1 MEYGQLFVAARTG
14 NVEIPCIFP
23 QDTNPQ
29 WTPLHIACM
38 FGQVDFAREYL
49 RRYPQNLQHENPNG
63 CSGLHLASSNGHLE
77 MIRLLLTLGHNR
89 ELCMKRDKDGRTPLH
104 HAVINGSDRVVNRL
118 LDACPESALEV
129 TVHGET
135 VFHLAVKNKVSVSRD
150 LFEDL
155 LRGPYAH
162 KLLNMAD
169 KEGNT
174 VLHLALVRKQR
185 QIIERLSRE
194 RTLNVNAVNS
204 CGLTPLD
211 LLVIDP
217 INFADRRIEKI
228 IKSAGGVRLNES
240 QERREEW
247 KSVSSGL
254 FVMAS
259 LIAAACCQIAVFL
272 QVGFWEGLSPIT
284 SVNVTSVL
292 NATASIQKPGNA
304 TLYLQNGK
312 AIYKKYE
319 NLVLLDGIV
328 FLFSIY
334 IIILTLLPKFR
345 SSGDLVKWIYLI
357 VVTLMNVIFFT
368 VLFAGVAFYRF
379 NWSSQERQYLYF
391 FIFVALSS
399 LGVFVI
405 PLVSIFIRF
414 LLSRRN

>member
-1 MEYGQLFVAARTG
+1 MEHGQLFVAARTG

-23 QDTNPQ
+23 QDTNPR

-104 HAVINGSDRVVNRL
+104 HAVINGSDSVVNRL
-118 LDACPESALEV
+118 LDACPESALE
-129 TVHGET
+129 
-135 VFHLAVKNKVSVSRD
+135 
-150 LFEDL
+150 
-155 LRGPYAH
+155 

-185 QIIERLSRE
+185 Q
-194 RTLNVNAVNS
+194 RTYFECEPCQLMWAY
-204 CGLTPLD
+204 TLD

-217 INFADRRIEKI
+217 INLADDRIETI

-247 KSVSSGL
+247 KSASSGL

-259 LIAAACCQIAVFL
+259 LTAAACCQIAVFL
-272 QVGFWEGLSPIT
+272 QVGFWEGSSPIT

-312 AIYKKYE
+312 AI
-319 NLVLLDGIV
+319 
-328 FLFSIY
+328 
-334 IIILTLLPKFR
+334 
-345 SSGDLVKWIYLI
+345 
-357 VVTLMNVIFFT
+357 
-368 VLFAGVAFYRF
+368 
-379 NWSSQERQYLYF
+379 
-391 FIFVALSS
+391 
-399 LGVFVI
+399 
-405 PLVSIFIRF
+405 
-414 LLSRRN
+414 